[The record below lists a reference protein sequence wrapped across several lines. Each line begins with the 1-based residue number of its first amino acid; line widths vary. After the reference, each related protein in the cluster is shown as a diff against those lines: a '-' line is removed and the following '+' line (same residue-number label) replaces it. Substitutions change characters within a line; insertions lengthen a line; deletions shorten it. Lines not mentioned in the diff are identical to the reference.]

1 MLLSSKLVRELIDGG
16 VHFGHRVSR
25 WNPKMAPYIFDKRKL
40 IHIIN
45 VKETMKG
52 LLRSKAYLRSVVQ
65 GGKDIV
71 FVGTKRQARLAVQDE
86 ASRCGMPYVNERW
99 LGGTLTNFR
108 TIRSRLSRLDE
119 LEALEQDGQ
128 LAAYGKKRE
137 SQLRREM
144 KKIRRNLEGI
154 RSMERMPGALFA
166 VDVRREHI
174 ALKEARKIG
183 IPTVCIIDTDSDP
196 DLADIPIPAN
206 DDAMRVL
213 ELLIKEIADSIVE
226 GKSGRGKETEAAAQG
241 PRRRSERAT
250 TARAE
255 PEEGH
260 PETAANA
267 DPDAVSAAPATPQS
281 TTAD

>member
-1 MLLSSKLVRELIDGG
+1 MSSKLVRDLIDGG
-16 VHFGHRVSR
+16 AHFGHRVSR

-52 LLRSKAYLRSVVQ
+52 LLRSKAYLRGVVE

-71 FVGTKRQARLAVQDE
+71 FVGTKRQARMAVQDE
-86 ASRCGMPYVNERW
+86 AVRCGMPYVTERW

-108 TIRSRLSRLDE
+108 TIRSRLNRLDE
-119 LEALEQDGQ
+119 LEALEQNGQ

-144 KKIRRNLEGI
+144 KKIRRNLEGL
-154 RSMERMPGALFA
+154 RSMERMPGAMFA

-183 IPTVCIIDTDSDP
+183 IPTVCIIDTDSNP

-213 ELLIKEIADSIVE
+213 ELLVKEIADAVME
-226 GKSGRGKETEAAAQG
+226 GKSGRGKETEATAQS
-241 PRRRSERAT
+241 PQRRSERAT

-255 PEEGH
+255 PQEGH
-260 PETAANA
+260 PETST
-267 DPDAVSAAPATPQS
+267 DPAPDPVNVPPATPQS